1 MISNETGQI
10 VITNIVCNM
19 LRTVMDTT
27 PEDLVAVVYLVA
39 NKIAPAHVG
48 LILEYSSNV
57 KHFVAK
63 ELDIDILVFNST
75 FQFIFST
82 AVDGKIKAWPYDN
95 MGSRVDYDAPG
106 LWCTTMLYSAD
117 GSRLFSC
124 GTSKDGDSFLVEWNE
139 SEGAIKRSYIG
150 FRKKSAGVVQFD
162 TTRNRFLAAGEDK
175 QIKFWDMDNTN
186 VLTSTEAE
194 GGLPSLPWLRFNRE
208 GNLLIVTTA
217 GNGLK
222 MQMLMVSSS
231 AVVTSISPV
240 ISKVECVDK
249 SSPVRPT
256 PIINGVESIATGIEK
271 PRNVEEVA
279 DEAKPW
285 ELTEIVNLVQCRAVT
300 MPEGTDSAC
309 KAARL
314 LYTNSGVGILALA
327 SNGVQKLWKWGSSEQ
342 NPGGKH
348 PSNGLLM
355 ANDVPENSEEAV
367 PCIALSKNDSYVM
380 SACGGKVSL
389 FNMMNSKLLIM

>member
-10 VITNIVCNM
+10 LITNIVCNM

-48 LILEYSSNV
+48 LILEFSSNV

-82 AVDGKIKAWPYDN
+82 AIDGKIKAWPYDN

-117 GSRLFSC
+117 G
-124 GTSKDGDSFLVEWNE
+124 
-139 SEGAIKRSYIG
+139 
-150 FRKKSAGVVQFD
+150 
-162 TTRNRFLAAGEDK
+162 
-175 QIKFWDMDNTN
+175 
-186 VLTSTEAE
+186 
-194 GGLPSLPWLRFNRE
+194 
-208 GNLLIVTTA
+208 
-217 GNGLK
+217 
-222 MQMLMVSSS
+222 SSS

-271 PRNVEEVA
+271 PRNLEEVS

-314 LYTNSGVGILALA
+314 LYTNSGVGILALG
-327 SNGVQKLWKWGSSEQ
+327 SNGVQKLWKWGRSEQ
-342 NPGGKH
+342 NPGGKATASVVPQHWH

-389 FNMMNSKLLIM
+389 FNMMNS